1 MLSEECRNYLMCIL
15 AKSETQAVRIPA
27 LSLIIMV
34 TEPPRCALCCGKAP
48 HLLDL
53 SLLGI
58 AQ

>member
-1 MLSEECRNYLMCIL
+1 MCIL

-27 LSLIIMV
+27 LSLIIMA